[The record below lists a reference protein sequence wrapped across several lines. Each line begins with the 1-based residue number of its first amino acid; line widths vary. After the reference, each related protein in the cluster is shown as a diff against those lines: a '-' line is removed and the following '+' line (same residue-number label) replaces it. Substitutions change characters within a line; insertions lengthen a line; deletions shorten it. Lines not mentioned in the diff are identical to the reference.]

1 MQPNGSTHKVQHWKH
16 RQRHRDKKK
25 RAIQQDNLSPAR
37 KIADP
42 YGIVQDQKQ
51 SGKPKPDTPELN
63 RLPAHQ
69 KRDRKQV
76 GDPAALLHA
85 LYPVRNRLPLFRLP
99 GRRENGINNIDQH
112 GQRKHRK
119 SDP

>member
-1 MQPNGSTHKVQHWKH
+1 MQPNGSTHKVQHGKH
-16 RQRHRDKKK
+16 RKRHRDKKK

-63 RLPAHQ
+63 RFPRSPPA
-69 KRDRKQV
+69 
-76 GDPAALLHA
+76 
-85 LYPVRNRLPLFRLP
+85 VR
-99 GRRENGINNIDQH
+99 EQQQINKE
-112 GQRKHRK
+112 GY
-119 SDP
+119 